1 MRGFSIARHISGWG
15 RRFRLPNPTA
25 MRDYRRK
32 LPHWQPDDVC
42 FFVTWRLSGS
52 LPFQKLLAASDC
64 SSGREFVIA
73 DRTLDQASSGP
84 TWLRDPRIADIVVK
98 ALLAGDDERKFFS
111 LFAWT
116 IMPNHVHV
124 LMRPKVPVPIL
135 MRWLKGS
142 TARKANLL
150 LGRGG
155 KSFWQDESYDH
166 WVRSQREFDRIRAY
180 IEHNPVKAGFVRSPD
195 LWPWS
200 SVTRKSIERF
210 LAGETA
216 CPT

>member
-1 MRGFSIARHISGWG
+1 
-15 RRFRLPNPTA
+15 

-42 FFVTWRLSGS
+42 FFVTWRLSGT
-52 LPFQKLLAASDC
+52 LPLQKRVTSDC
-64 SSGREFVIA
+64 SRGRAFVVA
-73 DRTLDQASSGP
+73 DQALDQASSGP
-84 TWLRDPRIADIVVK
+84 TWLRDPRIANIVVK
-98 ALLAGDDERKFFS
+98 ALQVGAEERELFS

-116 IMPNHVHV
+116 IMPNHVHL
-124 LMRPKVPVPIL
+124 LMRPKVPLPVL

-150 LGRGG
+150 LGRSGE
-155 KSFWQDESYDH
+155 SFWQDESYDH
-166 WVRSQREFDRIRAY
+166 WVRSQREFDRISAY
-180 IEHNPVKAGFVRSPD
+180 IERNPVKAGFVRSPD

-200 SVTRKSIERF
+200 SATRKPIEEF

-216 CPT
+216 RPT